1 MRKPNPV
8 IVKKVDCFNNLSD
21 DAFEK
26 SFLKIESDLFTIN
39 VSTVLGLVRKT
50 VVVEQDWLVKNNTVI
65 KRNSLFFTG

>member
-26 SFLKIESDLFTIN
+26 SFFKIESDLFTIN

-50 VVVEQDWLVKNNTVI
+50 VVVEQD
-65 KRNSLFFTG
+65 

>member
-1 MRKPNPV
+1 MCIR
-8 IVKKVDCFNNLSD
+8 DSD